1 MPAWLGFKRPTP
13 LLSALAAPAAGGTH
27 PPCNVLSAVHA
38 VLCAALA
45 GRRWGW
51 EAHFALG
58 SCAWQSAPTPL
69 PLPRRL
75 PHGCSF
81 LGSRVARALFQPQ
94 RTAPA
99 RLQAR
104 PPATPDRQRASPR
117 PRPPAASHTA
127 PGRGAHPSPSPQWA
141 AGGSMDTRG
150 GRTVRA
156 KRLMRTQR
164 RRCART
170 PGTHPPHPPHP
181 RDRTLWGA
189 HRWRTPLSAPGAQ
202 WSASCGRCSGCR
214 CARRSAARRL
224 RGNTHAGQ
232 RLLLQ
237 GSSRLP

>member
-1 MPAWLGFKRPTP
+1 MRCAGWEALGLGGAFRLGKLRV
-13 LLSALAAPAAGGTH
+13 AVGADAAPAAS
-27 PPCNVLSAVHA
+27 PPS
-38 VLCAALA
+38 
-45 GRRWGW
+45 
-51 EAHFALG
+51 
-58 SCAWQSAPTPL
+58 
-69 PLPRRL
+69 PRLLL
-75 PHGCSF
+75 PHGCF
-81 LGSRVARALFQPQ
+81 LPQ

-189 HRWRTPLSAPGAQ
+189 HRLRTPLSAPGAQ